1 MTSQEKLNINRLRS
15 QGMGYKR
22 IAKTLKL
29 PENTVKSYFK
39 RTPLVMPATP
49 ESGDGGHFCLNCGV
63 PVSQTP
69 GRKEKKFCSDACRNR
84 WWNSH
89 QELVKKKAVY
99 EFDCACCGK
108 HFTAYGNASR
118 KYCSHSCYIN
128 DRFGRRS

>member
-39 RTPLVMPATP
+39 RNPLVMPAMP

-69 GRKEKKFCSDACRNR
+69 GRKEKKFCSDVCRNK

-89 QELVKKKAVY
+89 MDQL
-99 EFDCACCGK
+99 
-108 HFTAYGNASR
+108 
-118 KYCSHSCYIN
+118 
-128 DRFGRRS
+128 